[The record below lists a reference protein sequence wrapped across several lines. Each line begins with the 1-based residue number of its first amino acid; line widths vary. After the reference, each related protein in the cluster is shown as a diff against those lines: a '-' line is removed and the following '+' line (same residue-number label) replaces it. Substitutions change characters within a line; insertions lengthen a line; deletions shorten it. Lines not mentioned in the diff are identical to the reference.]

1 LIIFDRE
8 VFGYYLPFI
17 GFAYVPFFG
26 DEPAIYMTDEEI
38 EAWEIDPWF
47 SEVFLFTWL
56 GFSFYL
62 WNQEKFQLEEEE

>member
-1 LIIFDRE
+1 MKIFNRYL
-8 VFGYYLPFI
+8 FGEILPFI

>member
-1 LIIFDRE
+1 MIIFDRE

-26 DEPAIYMTDEEI
+26 EEPAIYMTDEEL
-38 EAWEIDPWF
+38 ETWEIDPWF
-47 SEVFLFTWL
+47 SEVFLFTRL

>member
-1 LIIFDRE
+1 MKIFGRE

-47 SEVFLFTWL
+47 SEVFLLTWF
-56 GFSFYL
+56 GFSFYF